1 MSFNNYLSWSIY
13 LTIVER
19 NGDENVEAVERAMV
33 AIRRSQNRRTLA
45 RLVAARQG
53 TRTGGGRGTAADGA
67 GGAVADVLDVIEEAE
82 ETGGRATV
90 TSLAAALSIDQ
101 PRASKLVAAAVAAGL
116 VRREADQADG
126 RRALLVRTPAGQ
138 QLSAEVH
145 AFRRQVFGRAMAGWP
160 AADRAEFARLL
171 ARFVQSLATV
181 TR

>member
-1 MSFNNYLSWSIY
+1 
-13 LTIVER
+13 VER
-19 NGDENVEAVERAMV
+19 NGDEHIETVERAMV

-45 RLVAARQG
+45 RLAAARQG
-53 TRTGGGRGTAADGA
+53 ARPRGGPGTAADGA
-67 GGAVADVLDVIEEAE
+67 AGASADVLDIIEEAE

-90 TSLAAALSIDQ
+90 TSVAAALNIDQ

-126 RRALLVRTPAGQ
+126 RRALLVRTPTGRR
-138 QLSAEVH
+138 LSAQAH
-145 AFRRQVFGRAMAGWP
+145 AFRRQVFGQAMAGWP

-171 ARFVQSLATV
+171 TRFVESLAEV